1 MSSINIIK
9 DLINLIKN
17 HSVQKV
23 NIDSLL
29 EAAKKNKILLH
40 VLRILNIQGSL
51 RDPQESAMKRVLKTV
66 DILSRI
72 LSPYDYAFF
81 KLVKPVSYVPADVD
95 LLVSVGHFR
104 EVIREVIGLG
114 YRVVVKDPYCVTLVR
129 GGSIVDLYVY
139 PSLGGMVFIDGQ
151 RLLEYAVISEFNGVE
166 VRSLESY
173 VESLVS
179 ACHAVYKE
187 RIYTLNDFFT
197 VEEWTSKKTLRLAQE
212 FNCDDALEIALELN
226 RRIRL
231 GLLGAP
237 YKIPLFLWQ
246 ALLLRKFQN
255 DWLARSTS
263 MNVLKV
269 FKSKRAGKQL
279 IAKFTRETY

>member
-1 MSSINIIK
+1 MTK
-9 DLINLIKN
+9 ELISLIKN
-17 HSVQKV
+17 HSIQEI
-23 NIDSLL
+23 NFDSLL
-29 EAAKKNKILLH
+29 KDAKKNKILLH
-40 VLRILNIQGSL
+40 VLRILNIKGPL
-51 RDPQESAMKRVLKTV
+51 RDSQESAMKKVLKTV

-72 LSPYDYAFF
+72 LRPYDYAFF
-81 KLVKPVSYVPADVD
+81 KLIKPVSYLPADID
-95 LLVSVGHFR
+95 LLIRVEHFR
-104 EVIREVIGLG
+104 EVQKKIMEIG
-114 YRVVVKDPYCVTLVR
+114 YKIVVKDPYCATLFK
-129 GGSIVDLYVY
+129 GDSIIDLYIH

-151 RLLEYAVISEFNGVE
+151 RLLEYTAISEFNGIE
-166 VRSLESY
+166 VRSLDSY

-197 VEEWTSKKTLRLAQE
+197 VEEWTSKKTIRLAQE
-212 FNCDDALEIALELN
+212 FNCDDALEIALEFN

-255 DWLARSTS
+255 DELARSTS

-269 FKSKRAGKQL
+269 FKSKRASKQL